1 MTAYLEARRL
11 VTSFGSTPALRGADL
26 AVAAGE
32 IVAVLGPSGS
42 GKSTLLHCL
51 GGLLRP
57 DAGEV
62 HLDDLRIDTLDDRAR
77 TQLRRTSIGVLLQYG
92 QLVPELTAEEN
103 VALPL
108 LFGRRGRAEAL
119 AAGRTWL
126 ERLGVADVGAQRPGQ
141 LSGGQQQRVALARA
155 LVTEPR
161 LVLADEPTGALD
173 SVAAEQVMEL
183 LTGVARQS
191 GTTVVLVT
199 HDLRVASYADREVVL
214 RDGQIVGAAVVGAGI
229 A

>member
-1 MTAYLEARRL
+1 MTALLEARRL
-11 VTSFGSTPALRGADL
+11 VKSFGATPALRGVDL
-26 AVAAGE
+26 TVEAGE
-32 IVAVLGPSGS
+32 VVAVLGASGS

-51 GGLLRP
+51 AGLTRP

-62 HLDDLRIDTLDDRAR
+62 HLDGTRLDTATDRER
-77 TQLRRTSIGVLLQYG
+77 TRLRRTAIGVVFQYG
-92 QLVPELTAEEN
+92 QLVPELTAQEN

-108 LFGRRGRAEAL
+108 LLGRRGKQEAL
-119 AAGRTWL
+119 AAAKTWL
-126 ERLGVADVGAQRPGQ
+126 DRLGVGEQRDQRPGQ

-161 LVLADEPTGALD
+161 LVVADEPTGALD
-173 SVAAEQVMEL
+173 SIAAEQVMEL
-183 LTGVARQS
+183 LSGVARAS

-214 RDGQIVGAAVVGAGI
+214 RDGVVSGAGVL

>member
-1 MTAYLEARRL
+1 MTALLEARRL
-11 VTSFGSTPALRGADL
+11 VKAFGAIPALRGVDL
-26 AVAAGE
+26 SVAHGE
-32 IVAVLGPSGS
+32 VLAVLGASGS

-51 GGLLRP
+51 AGLTVP

-62 HLDDLRIDTLDDRAR
+62 HLDGRRLDTLGDPER
-77 TQLRRTSIGVLLQYG
+77 TLLRRTAIGLVFQYG
-92 QLVPELTAEEN
+92 QLIPELTAAEN

-108 LFGRRGRAEAL
+108 LLGKRRRPEAL
-119 AAGRTWL
+119 AAAATWL
-126 ERLGVADVGAQRPGQ
+126 DRLGVPEIAGHRPGE
-141 LSGGQQQRVALARA
+141 LSGGQQQRVAMARA

-161 LVLADEPTGALD
+161 LVIADEPTGALD
-173 SVAAEQVMEL
+173 SLAAEQVMESL
-183 LTGVARQS
+183 LRVVRES

-214 RDGQIVGAAVVGAGI
+214 RDGQAAGAGVL

>member
-1 MTAYLEARRL
+1 MTVLLEARRL
-11 VTSFGSTPALRGADL
+11 VKSFGATPALRGVDL
-26 AVAAGE
+26 AVNVGE
-32 IVAVLGPSGS
+32 VLAILGASGS

-51 GGLLRP
+51 GGLTRP

-62 HLDDLRIDTLDDRAR
+62 HLAGERLDNQSDDAR
-77 TQLRRTSIGVLLQYG
+77 TQLRRSAIGVVFQYG
-92 QLVPELTAEEN
+92 QLIPELTAEEN
-103 VALPL
+103 VCLPL

-119 AAGRTWL
+119 TAGRTWL
-126 ERLGVADVGAQRPGQ
+126 DRLGVGEVAAQRPGE
-141 LSGGQQQRVALARA
+141 LSGGQQQRVAVARA
-155 LVTEPR
+155 LITEPR
-161 LVLADEPTGALD
+161 LLIADEPTGSLD

-199 HDLRVASYADREVVL
+199 HDLRVASYADRELVL
-214 RDGQIVGAAVVGAGI
+214 RDGLVAGAGVL

>member
-1 MTAYLEARRL
+1 MTALLEARRL
-11 VTSFGSTPALRGADL
+11 VVAFGATPALRGVDL
-26 AVAAGE
+26 TVQQGE
-32 IVAVLGPSGS
+32 VLAVLGPSGS

-62 HLDDLRIDTLDDRAR
+62 HLDGRRLDTLSDTER
-77 TQLRRTSIGVLLQYG
+77 TELRRTAVGVVLQYG

-108 LFGRRGRAEAL
+108 LFGRRGRKEAL

-126 ERLGVADVGAQRPGQ
+126 ERLGVADVAGQRPGQ
-141 LSGGQQQRVALARA
+141 LSGGQQQRVAVARA

-161 LVLADEPTGALD
+161 VILADEPTGALD
-173 SVAAEQVMEL
+173 SVASEQVMEL

-199 HDLRVASYADREVVL
+199 HDLRVASYADREVVV
-214 RDGQIVGAAVVGAGI
+214 RDGLLSSIGVLS
-229 A
+229 

>member
-1 MTAYLEARRL
+1 MTALLEARR
-11 VTSFGSTPALRGADL
+11 VVKAFGATPALRGVDVSVQL
-26 AVAAGE
+26 GE
-32 IVAVLGPSGS
+32 VLAVLGASGS

-51 GGLLRP
+51 AGLTRP

-62 HLDDLRIDTLDDRAR
+62 HLDGRRLDTLSDRDR
-77 TQLRRTSIGVLLQYG
+77 TVLRRTTVGVVFQYG
-92 QLVPELTAEEN
+92 QLVPELTAQEN

-108 LFGRRGRAEAL
+108 LLGRRGKREAL
-119 AAGRTWL
+119 AAAETWL
-126 ERLGVADVGAQRPGQ
+126 DRLGVGEQRDQRPGQ

-161 LVLADEPTGALD
+161 LIVADEPTGALD
-173 SVAAEQVMEL
+173 SIAAEQVMEL
-183 LTGVARQS
+183 ITGVARSS

-214 RDGQIVGAAVVGAGI
+214 RDGQLSGAGVL